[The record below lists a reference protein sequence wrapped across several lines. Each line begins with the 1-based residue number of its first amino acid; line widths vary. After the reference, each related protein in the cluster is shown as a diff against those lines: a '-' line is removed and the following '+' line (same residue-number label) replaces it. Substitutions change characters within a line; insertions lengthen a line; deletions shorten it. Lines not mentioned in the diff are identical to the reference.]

1 MTIYEVPKYY
11 IQMHVS
17 TYYYFIIP
25 IIYLYIYKKGS
36 IIFLMGLAPNVLG
49 YRHPAAILDRSKNK
63 CCGLI
68 TDGEELKN
76 NQLCFSVDTTVL
88 HLFSDLSRTCPRTSG
103 GWVPPLALTPKNNRS
118 VSFLVA

>member
-1 MTIYEVPKYY
+1 MTLYEVPKYY

-49 YRHPAAILDRSKNK
+49 YRHPAAILYRSKNK

-76 NQLCFSVDTTVL
+76 N
-88 HLFSDLSRTCPRTSG
+88 
-103 GWVPPLALTPKNNRS
+103 RS

>member
-1 MTIYEVPKYY
+1 MKKELELLRDYLKKNGYEDDSKRVEE
-11 IQMHVS
+11 IMHDITKADS
-17 TYYYFIIP
+17 ENA
-25 IIYLYIYKKGS
+25 KGS

-76 NQLCFSVDTTVL
+76 NQPE
-88 HLFSDLSRTCPRTSG
+88 LFTE
-103 GWVPPLALTPKNNRS
+103 
-118 VSFLVA
+118 